1 MAVYRP
7 DIPPHVTEI
16 IRHLP
21 PELKQRIK
29 RAIRSLSAVPSAG
42 EPLIA
47 ELSGAW
53 SFKVRRFRII
63 YELNRKA
70 RVLRLFAIGHR
81 REVYEQLADQLRQF
95 KEGK

>member
-1 MAVYRP
+1 MAGYRP
-7 DIPPHVTEI
+7 DIPRHVTEI
-16 IRHLP
+16 IRDLP

-29 RAIRSLSAVPSAG
+29 RAIRSLNAEPSAG

-47 ELSGAW
+47 ELSGLW

-70 RVLRLFAIGHR
+70 RVLRLFAIDHR
-81 REVYEQLADQLRQF
+81 REV
-95 KEGK
+95 